1 MKFSLALLAA
11 AVMGDTKAPQEA
23 RLLVSKKTEAK
34 VLAQNQDLT
43 FAYKIYNIGAEA
55 AINVSSTLCHKL

>member
-1 MKFSLALLAA
+1 MKLSLVCLAA
-11 AVMGDTKAPQEA
+11 SAIAAEKEA

-43 FAYKIYNIGAEA
+43 FNYKIYNIGEDA
-55 AINVSSTLCHKL
+55 ATEVSCIFNSLNTL